1 MPLFDWRKTQKGEEA
16 RKKELAQA
24 GLLVASS
31 DELEKRIERRKEFFE
46 ELTAFQEEDIDG
58 TGALLTPGKALLQMS
73 CQLTKIDHLLK
84 EVSVPWGR
92 GGSETKYGAAMLGW
106 EGLLSKA
113 KNIIR
118 ICYREITKKNGE
130 EMDKADLVHKLKG
143 FLIVEV
149 LKYAQFIED
158 RSWYDSDVS
167 AKYNLILPMVQAQR
181 PTGIDLNKEV
191 DKPG

>member
-1 MPLFDWRKTQKGEEA
+1 MPLLDFLKGKKGEEV

-31 DELEKRIERRKEFFE
+31 DELEKRIERRREFFE

-58 TGALLTPGKALLQMS
+58 TGKLLKPDKSLLEMS
-73 CQLTKIDHLLK
+73 RQLTKIDHLLK

-92 GGSETKYGAAMLGW
+92 GGSEPKYGTAMLGW

-130 EMDKADLVHKLKG
+130 YLDKVDLVHKLKG

-167 AKYNLILPMVQAQR
+167 AKYNLILPMVQSQR
-181 PTGIDLNKEV
+181 STGIDLNAEA
-191 DKPG
+191 DKL

>member
-1 MPLFDWRKTQKGEEA
+1 MPLFDFLKAKKGEEI

-31 DELEKRIERRKEFFE
+31 DELDKRIEQRRVFFKE
-46 ELTAFQEEDIDG
+46 LKAFQEEDMDDNG
-58 TGALLTPGKALLQMS
+58 GLFKPDKTLLEMS
-73 CQLTKIDHLLK
+73 RQLTKIDHLLK

-92 GGSETKYGAAMLGW
+92 GGSETKYGRAMLGW

-118 ICYREITKKNGE
+118 ICYREIMQEDGE
-130 EMDKADLVHKLKG
+130 YMDKVDLVHKLKG

-149 LKYAQFIED
+149 LKYVEYISDVSF
-158 RSWYDSDVS
+158 YDSDVT
-167 AKYNLILPMVQAQR
+167 AKYNLVLPMVQAQR
-181 PTGIDLNKEV
+181 STGIDLNVEAEKL
-191 DKPG
+191 